1 MPKKSLPPVFKE
13 YTMGQIV
20 LLPMD
25 LEAEIELKHL
35 VRVVNAA
42 IEKMDLRMVYE
53 QYKGGGTRS
62 TTKPPIAFARTLA
75 ARANGGCTSAPIAA
89 HVP

>member
-1 MPKKSLPPVFKE
+1 MTKKSNVPVFKE

-25 LEAEIELKHL
+25 LEEEIEPNHL

-42 IEKMDLRMVYE
+42 IEKMDLRVVYE
-53 QYKGGGTRS
+53 QYKGGGTSSYHPR
-62 TTKPPIAFARTLA
+62 
-75 ARANGGCTSAPIAA
+75 CC
-89 HVP
+89 